1 MGVGTVERER
11 NGRSDGV
18 QSNQYNVP
26 ATADAA
32 TPSVTQ
38 AAEGTRFLVGVV
50 RGSLSSLIGP
60 AEPLFFS
67 STTCFFSVH
76 LISQSPASSL
86 SRPGVPSAA
95 PLTGGTASY
104 SGSQEEP

>member
-1 MGVGTVERER
+1 M
-11 NGRSDGV
+11 

-38 AAEGTRFLVGVV
+38 AAEGARFLVGVV

-76 LISQSPASSL
+76 LISQSPVSSL
-86 SRPGVPSAA
+86 SRPGVTSA